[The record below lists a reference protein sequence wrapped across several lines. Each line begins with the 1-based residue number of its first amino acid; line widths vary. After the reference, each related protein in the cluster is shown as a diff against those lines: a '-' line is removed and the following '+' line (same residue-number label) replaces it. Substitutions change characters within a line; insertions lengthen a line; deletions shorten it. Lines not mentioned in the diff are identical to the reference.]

1 MSVQESPELSEV
13 NRFPEILERPPVLT
27 SYDAGWSGINLEL
40 QEQPPGETP
49 EFCLNHDV
57 VVVNPVSRFQVE
69 QVSEGTRQKALFFPG
84 VVAICPKH
92 QSKRF
97 LWDRQ
102 IQVLS
107 LNLKPDLLVTNAIE
121 LLEKDDVE
129 LVPHLCL
136 EDGLILHI
144 GMALQAQLQSQGRRS
159 RLYAET
165 ITNALIV
172 HLLQHYSTHKNQVK
186 HSVSSLPRHKL
197 KLVIDYIDDNLG
209 RELSLP
215 ELAAIVQLSQYH
227 FCHAFKQAIE
237 LSPHQY
243 LIQQRVERAK
253 QLLKQKEMTI
263 GEVAIACGF
272 AHQSHLNRHF
282 KRLTGITPKI
292 WQNS

>member
-1 MSVQESPELSEV
+1 MSVQELPELSAV

-27 SYDAGWSGINLEL
+27 SYDAGWSSINLEL

-57 VVVNPVSRFQVE
+57 VVINPGPLFQVE
-69 QVSEGTRQKALFFPG
+69 QVTEGTRQKALFFPNA
-84 VVAICPKH
+84 VAICPKH
-92 QSKRF
+92 QHKRF

-102 IQVLS
+102 LQVLS
-107 LNLKPDLLVTNAIE
+107 LNLKPDLLITNAIE
-121 LLEKDDVE
+121 LLEKDHVE

-144 GMALQAQLQSQGRRS
+144 GMALQAQLRSQGRRS

-165 ITNALIV
+165 IATALAV
-172 HLLQHYSTHKNQVK
+172 HLLQHYSTQKNQIK
-186 HSVSSLPRHKL
+186 HYASSLPRHKL
-197 KLVIDYIDDNLG
+197 KLVIDYIDDNFNH
-209 RELSLP
+209 ELSLQ

-227 FCHAFKQAIE
+227 FCHAFKQAIG

-243 LIQQRVERAK
+243 LIQQRVEHAK

-272 AHQSHLNRHF
+272 THQSHLNRHF
-282 KRLTGITPKI
+282 KRFTGVTPKF